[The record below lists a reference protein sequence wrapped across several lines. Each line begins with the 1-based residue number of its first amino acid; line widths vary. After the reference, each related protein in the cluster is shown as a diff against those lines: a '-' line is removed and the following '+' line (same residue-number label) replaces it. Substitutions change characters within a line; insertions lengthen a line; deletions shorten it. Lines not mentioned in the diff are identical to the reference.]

1 MHFKN
6 TDMLRY
12 LYLQLEYFRNYAN
25 LKYNEMQKK
34 LLEEYN
40 KIEASKV
47 ITHTH
52 KKQLES
58 FKMVPLRW

>member
-34 LLEEYN
+34 
-40 KIEASKV
+40 AV
-47 ITHTH
+47 GG
-52 KKQLES
+52 
-58 FKMVPLRW
+58 V

>member
-52 KKQLES
+52 KKKLES

>member
-47 ITHTH
+47 ITHIH
-52 KKQLES
+52 KKKLES

>member
-52 KKQLES
+52 THKN
-58 FKMVPLRW
+58 

>member
-47 ITHTH
+47 ITHTQ
-52 KKQLES
+52 KKKLES